1 MQSFDQRTQLEGLAI
16 VGYKY
21 LSMSFAIRA
30 WRHYSF
36 PSSTGNCDFSST
48 WKRTSSFSSRDRHP
62 SRTSNA
68 LLVEPLRSHHFS
80 SVETPPGSLQCST
93 CKSESKWKELYI
105 FMEGSISAQGT
116 SKRLFPGCETKK
128 FAFSCLHA
136 VGKQNATLFPI
147 SQNLGRA
154 F

>member
-62 SRTSNA
+62 RRTSNA
-68 LLVEPLRSHHFS
+68 LLVEPLRFHHFS

-105 FMEGSISAQGT
+105 FIVASVKSAIFLWLIQRAKLKSKKLILAYSNTWALPGSLLRQ
-116 SKRLFPGCETKK
+116 KTK
-128 FAFSCLHA
+128 
-136 VGKQNATLFPI
+136 
-147 SQNLGRA
+147 
-154 F
+154 